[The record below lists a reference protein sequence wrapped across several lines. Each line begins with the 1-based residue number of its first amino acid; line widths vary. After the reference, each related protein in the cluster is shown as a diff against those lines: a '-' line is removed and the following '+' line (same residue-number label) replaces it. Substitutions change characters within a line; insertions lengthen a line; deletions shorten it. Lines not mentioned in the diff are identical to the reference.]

1 MKLLIFFDMP
11 LLVEIVPPKET
22 NIGISLMVTLII
34 DIFETIRIRFS
45 LLSLKS

>member
-11 LLVEIVPPKET
+11 LLVKMVPPKEID
-22 NIGISLMVTLII
+22 IGISLMVTLTI
-34 DIFETIRIRFS
+34 DIFETIRIMFS